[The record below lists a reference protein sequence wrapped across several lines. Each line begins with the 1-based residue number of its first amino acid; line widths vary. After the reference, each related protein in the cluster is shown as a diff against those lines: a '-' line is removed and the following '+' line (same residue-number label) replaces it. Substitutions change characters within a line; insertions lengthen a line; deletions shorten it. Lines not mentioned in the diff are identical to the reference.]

1 MSTSNV
7 SPSLIEVTLPV
18 HTWQVGPVPSGRH
31 GPRFACAVA
40 GTSASSSVKRMVS
53 RGVTRLWNTLAAK
66 TDRFQ
71 PSAGTLGLEA
81 RAEVGH
87 VRAAPALTAD
97 WSALR
102 DPQADLVEA
111 RVEDVRAMT
120 RAVHP
125 RVDDA
130 RGGRVVPAA
139 PGDVLAER
147 VAAVRAAQVVRRA
160 DAPDEVAVGE
170 VVVSRH
176 VVRVALGGD
185 VEVPVVAQLLEAVR
199 TPLLVEEAER
209 GPGGL
214 LLADVVG
221 IPVLP
226 RTARAGL
233 ARRDE
238 RHGKSRG
245 RGGDADAVVG
255 DHGPCL
261 VAPHLSLTRLA
272 GPHTS
277 GHAGAWLSLV
287 RAPRLGRGGRRFES
301 ARPD

>member
-66 TDRFQ
+66 TDRSQ

-97 WSALR
+97 GSALR
-102 DPQADLVEA
+102 DPEADLVEA
-111 RVEDVRAMT
+111 RIQDVRAMT
-120 RAVHP
+120 GAVHP

-130 RGGRVVPAA
+130 RRRRVVPAA
-139 PGDVLAER
+139 PRDVLAER
-147 VAAVRAAQVVRRA
+147 VAAVGAAQVMSRA

-170 VVVSRH
+170 VVASRH

-185 VEVPVVAQLLEAVR
+185 VEALVVAQLLEAVR
-199 TPLLVEEAER
+199 TALLVEEAER

-214 LLADVVG
+214 LLADVVR
-221 IPVLP
+221 IRVLP
-226 RTARAGL
+226 GAPRAGL
-233 ARRDE
+233 AGRDE

-245 RGGDADAVVG
+245 RGGEADAVSYE
-255 DHGPCL
+255 HGPCL
-261 VAPHLSLTRLA
+261 VAPHLSLTGPA

-277 GHAGAWLSLV
+277 
-287 RAPRLGRGGRRFES
+287 
-301 ARPD
+301 

>member
-1 MSTSNV
+1 M
-7 SPSLIEVTLPV
+7 
-18 HTWQVGPVPSGRH
+18 TW
-31 GPRFACAVA
+31 
-40 GTSASSSVKRMVS
+40 
-53 RGVTRLWNTLAAK
+53 
-66 TDRFQ
+66 
-71 PSAGTLGLEA
+71 
-81 RAEVGH
+81 
-87 VRAAPALTAD
+87 
-97 WSALR
+97 
-102 DPQADLVEA
+102 
-111 RVEDVRAMT
+111 
-120 RAVHP
+120 AVHP

-147 VAAVRAAQVVRRA
+147 VAPVRAAQVVSRA

-199 TPLLVEEAER
+199 TALLVEEAER

-226 RTARAGL
+226 RAVRAGL
-233 ARRDE
+233 AGRDE

-245 RGGDADAVVG
+245 RGGDADAVLYE
-255 DHGPCL
+255 HGPCL

-277 GHAGAWLSLV
+277 GHAGRGSAWLEHRVWDAEVGGSNPP
-287 RAPRLGRGGRRFES
+287 APTGRYFRFLY
-301 ARPD
+301 AV